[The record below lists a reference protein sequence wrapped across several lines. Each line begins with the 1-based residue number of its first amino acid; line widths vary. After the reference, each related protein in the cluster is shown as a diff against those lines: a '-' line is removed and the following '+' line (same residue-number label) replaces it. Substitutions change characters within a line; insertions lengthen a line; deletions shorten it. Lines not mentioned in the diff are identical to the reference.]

1 MAIAIRCRWAVAS
14 HTVLADL
21 AAVFNSPGDWDQ
33 LDMSSIRGPQSTPR
47 LRSGDTIQSPTPNG
61 HGSGGFISMPTP
73 SPETATTNVRE
84 AVTPPEGGGIAVLR
98 NRPFLLLWLAQLST
112 QVGGNMV
119 MLGLLVIITSTY
131 SGSKIAISVLLLCFL
146 APAIVFSALAGVF
159 VDQVDK
165 RLVLVITNVLRG
177 VAFVAVFLVS
187 SNLLLLYLLMILV
200 STLTT
205 FFGPAEASMIPFV
218 VPRSQLLAA
227 NGLFALTSNAAFAL
241 GFALFGPFV
250 IAIAGPQTLIL
261 IVAVLYF
268 VAAVFC
274 VILPTSLPPEPPPPL
289 LPSTLPFSLP
299 AALPRPVSK
308 VTSGHT
314 AVVAGKAVKGTF
326 GQLVEGISYI
336 REHHNVGWSL
346 SYMGVTG
353 ALIGILAVLGP
364 DFARTS
370 LGLGDKGLVVV
381 VLPLGVGIVTGVLS
395 VNVYGHNFPR
405 RRIIEVGLIVLGL
418 LLALLSG
425 LGSIWHFLNVQVA
438 AAAGGSSLQ
447 DLNQALSLLSIVVAI
462 AFVSGIC
469 YAVVAIS
476 AQTQLQEE
484 LPEEVRGRV
493 FGILNMLVSVSSL
506 LPIMVVGPAADFFGS
521 SAVLLAVSLVVS
533 AWGLASAIRR
543 GREKPA

>member
-1 MAIAIRCRWAVAS
+1 
-14 HTVLADL
+14 
-21 AAVFNSPGDWDQ
+21 
-33 LDMSSIRGPQSTPR
+33 
-47 LRSGDTIQSPTPNG
+47 
-61 HGSGGFISMPTP
+61 MPTP
-73 SPETATTNVRE
+73 SLETAPANARE
-84 AVTPPEGGGIAVLR
+84 ASTPREGGGIAVLR

-146 APAIVFSALAGVF
+146 VPAIVFSALAGVF
-159 VDQVDK
+159 VDRVDK

-261 IVAVLYF
+261 IVAALYF

-274 VILPTSLPPEPPPPL
+274 VILPASLPPEPPPPL

-299 AALPRPVSK
+299 AALPRPDSK
-308 VTSGHT
+308 VASGRT
-314 AVVAGKAVKGTF
+314 VVVAGKAVKGTF
-326 GQLVEGISYI
+326 GQLVEGITYI
-336 REHHNVGWSL
+336 RQHHNVGWSL

-405 RRIIEVGLIVLGL
+405 RRMIEAGLIVLGL

-425 LGSIWHFLNVQVA
+425 LGSIWHFLHLQVA
-438 AAAGGSSLQ
+438 AAASGSSLQ
-447 DLNQALSLLSIVVAI
+447 DLNQVLSMLSIVVAI

-543 GREKPA
+543 GRENQVAPTA

>member
-1 MAIAIRCRWAVAS
+1 MAVEGADHLDLSPPREAAM
-14 HTVLADL
+14 TVSG
-21 AAVFNSPGDWDQ
+21 AAVS
-33 LDMSSIRGPQSTPR
+33 R
-47 LRSGDTIQSPTPNG
+47 
-61 HGSGGFISMPTP
+61 
-73 SPETATTNVRE
+73 ET
-84 AVTPPEGGGIAVLR
+84 GGGVAVLR

-119 MLGLLVIITSTY
+119 MLGLLVIITSSY

-146 APAIVFSALAGVF
+146 APAIVFSAIAGVF
-159 VDQVDK
+159 VDRIDK
-165 RLVLVITNVLRG
+165 RLVLVATNVLRG
-177 VAFVAVFLVS
+177 VAFAAVFFVT
-187 SNLLLLYLLMILV
+187 SNLLLLYLLMVVV

-250 IAIAGPQTLIL
+250 IAIAGPQMLIL
-261 IVAVLYF
+261 LVAALYF

-274 VILPTSLPPEPPPPL
+274 VSLPTSLPPEPPPST

-299 AALPRPVSK
+299 AALPSPVSK
-308 VTSGHT
+308 GASRHT
-314 AVVAGKAVKGTF
+314 VVVAGKAVKGTF
-326 GQLVEGISYI
+326 GQLVEGITYI
-336 REHHNVGWSL
+336 REHHHVGWSL

-364 DFARTS
+364 DFAKTS
-370 LGLGDKGLVVV
+370 LGLGDTGLVVI
-381 VLPLGVGIVTGVLS
+381 VLPLGLGIVTGVLG
-395 VNVYGHNFPR
+395 VNAYGHNFPR

-425 LGSIWHFLNVQVA
+425 LGSIWHFLNVQIA
-438 AAAGGSSLQ
+438 AVTGVDSLQ
-447 DLNQALSLLSIVVAI
+447 DLNQALSMLSVVVAI
-462 AFVSGIC
+462 AFVAGMC

-493 FGILNMLVSVSSL
+493 FGILNMLVSVASL

-533 AWGLASAIRR
+533 AWGFASAIRR
-543 GREKPA
+543 RHEQPA